1 MRAPSNPSTSGVH
14 APVTLQKLHSLVRT
28 EMDMSVLWSGGA
40 QSEERRRLMNTY
52 LGGPRGDERPGRSQV
67 VSRAAYE
74 TVEWAKPFLSAL
86 FFSGPHVAEFQP
98 QGPEDVET
106 CEQRTEAANYIFLR
120 QNRGYQIF
128 LDALTDAMI
137 RRSGWI
143 KVWAET
149 SYARERERYYGKT
162 QDEIAALM
170 ESKGSGWEIS
180 AADPVDPILMLMP
193 GPQGQPEQKQ
203 EVPAFDVEI
212 VRNKQSTRIRVEA
225 VPPYEVILNPDA
237 RSPYDDSCRFV
248 QHRRRMSES
257 QAIALGFDAATIR
270 NVPTSQGVWRTEEQ
284 DLTRFLDSSKGQF
297 WTNNRTDS
305 ERQIVISECCI
316 LADSDGDGISEW
328 WMVFVGGDYG
338 EALLGVE
345 PCAGH
350 PFAQVQVIRLPH
362 SVEGLSLVE
371 TIEDIGDIET
381 TTRRMLL
388 DNLYFS
394 VQGRYKVRV
403 QGAPGQVPTPLVDL
417 NQLANSIPGSWVY
430 EWAEGALQVLDQP
443 VLIEPLAA
451 TLDRLTEDRHRRT
464 GISPEAM
471 GIDPNAMS
479 KTVFGAM
486 AQQSASQLRLT
497 TMAMQVGEGLKRVFE
512 LIDKCLLSNPTQEMQ
527 IRLRD
532 KWIPIDPSTWKSGA
546 DAEIAVGITSGTR
559 FERGMNLQAF
569 IAMMQAGRDKGF
581 PFITDEN
588 FYEAYKDFATHA
600 GLRSAEKYVT
610 DPQTLPPP
618 EPQPPDP
625 TQTALAY
632 QHHIEQ
638 QKVELKKLELE
649 LDAKKTE
656 LQHERELKKM
666 ELENGL
672 KLYTLQRDEEFR
684 IEARDADERAAG
696 DTKSLGEHAESLRES
711 AGQIRN
717 SMIDNP
723 LVAEMA
729 SLRGALTKPRKVIR
743 ENGRIVG
750 VAPDEGSN

>member
-1 MRAPSNPSTSGVH
+1 MARPSADPVAHS
-14 APVTLQKLHSLVRT
+14 PVTLNTLHSLVRT
-28 EMDMSVLWSGGA
+28 EMDMTVLWAGGA
-40 QSEERRRLMNTY
+40 QSAERRRMFNTY

-74 TVEWAKPFLSAL
+74 TVEWAKPFLSAI

-98 QGPEDVET
+98 QGPEDVDT

-128 LDALTDAMI
+128 LDALSDALI

-143 KVWAET
+143 KVWYET
-149 SYARERERYYGKT
+149 SYERERERYYGKT
-162 QDEIAALM
+162 EDEITALM
-170 ESKGSGWEIS
+170 ESKGSGWEIA
-180 AADPVDPILMLMP
+180 AADPVDPIKMLMP
-193 GPQGQPEQKQ
+193 GPQGEQPMPQD
-203 EVPAFDVEI
+203 VPAFDVEI
-212 VRNKQSTRIRVEA
+212 TRNKQHGRVRVEA
-225 VPPYEVILNPDA
+225 VPPYEVNVNKDA
-237 RSPYDDSCRFV
+237 RSPYGDSCRFV

-257 QAIALGFDAATIR
+257 QAIALGFDAKLIR
-270 NVPTSQGVWRTEEQ
+270 NVPTSQGSWTGEEL
-284 DLTRFLDSSKGQF
+284 DSTRFLDANKGTF

-305 ERQIVISECCI
+305 ERQITISECYI

-328 WMVFVGGDYG
+328 WRVFVGGDYG
-338 EALLGVE
+338 EAMLGVE
-345 PCAGH
+345 PCSRH
-350 PFAQVQVIRLPH
+350 PFAQIQVIRLPH

-430 EWAEGALQVLDQP
+430 EWAEGALQVLEQP

-471 GIDPNAMS
+471 GIDPNALS

-497 TMAMQVGEGLKRVFE
+497 TMAMQVGEGLKQVFE
-512 LIDKCLLSNPTQEMQ
+512 LIDECLLANPTQELQ
-527 IRLRD
+527 VRLRG
-532 KWIPIDPSTWKSGA
+532 KWTPIDPSTWKSAG

-559 FERGMNLQAF
+559 FERGMNLQSF
-569 IAMMQAGRDKGF
+569 IQMMQMGRDKGF
-581 PFITDEN
+581 PFITDDN
-588 FYEAYKDFATHA
+588 FYEAYKDFAVHA
-600 GLRSAEKYVT
+600 GMRNAEKYVT

-618 EPQPPDP
+618 PPQPPDP
-625 TQTALAY
+625 TQTALSY

-638 QKVELKKLELE
+638 QKVELKRIEME

-672 KLYTLQRDEEFR
+672 KLYTLQRDEAFR
-684 IEARDADERAAG
+684 IESRDADERSAA
-696 DTKSLGEHAESLRES
+696 DTKSLGEHAEGMRES
-711 AGQIRN
+711 ADQIRN
-717 SMIDNP
+717 SMVNNP